1 MSERTPEQELEAFFG
16 PRPTAPLPLPRLG
29 IVVGGS
35 LSKGLDVKLDQGTVI
50 EGLAVGRYVV
60 VRGQTGRRFFCI
72 VTDVQLDALNPLIEK
87 APPDTSDPF
96 LARVYQGTAV
106 FGRIHVSPMLMLDP
120 PPSSPPVGGKEG
132 RTSPPV
138 GGKEGRTSPPVGGK
152 EGGIEPKPVKTIPA
166 HFTAVYPASADE
178 VALIFGQEKQP
189 GYFYIGDPL
198 EMEGVHVALDL
209 HRFVERSAGVFGK
222 TGTGKTFLT
231 RTLLAGLVR
240 ESVAVN
246 LVFDMH
252 NEYGW
257 KSQDE
262 ARQEVK
268 GLRQLFPTGQ
278 VSVFTLDEE
287 SSRRRGSK
295 VDGVVRIGYDQ
306 IEPEDVDS
314 LSGLLAL
321 SDVQVGA
328 LYFLRRWLGQRWVA
342 RLLDE
347 NDPLEELAGALERGT
362 LHGGT
367 LGAIQRKL
375 GMFRRFDFLQERVS
389 EDPVQQLLDYLDRRV
404 NVVMEFGRYGSS
416 LEAYLLVANYITR
429 RIHAHYVRRK
439 EAALG
444 GGAEEPCP
452 LVITIEEAHKFLD
465 PAVARHTIFGA
476 IARELRKYNVT
487 LLIVDQRPSGIDPEV
502 MSQIGTRVTCLLD
515 DEADIRAVFSGISG
529 GAALREVLARLDTR
543 QQALILG
550 HAVPMPV
557 VVRTRTYGTPEFYAA
572 MGQREETPEAALAR
586 GRAVLRG
593 EEDEAGI

>member
-1 MSERTPEQELEAFFG
+1 MDDHSPEQELETFFG
-16 PRPTAPLPLPRLG
+16 PRPAEPQPLQRLG
-29 IVVGGS
+29 IVVSGS
-35 LSKGLDVKLDQGTVI
+35 LSKGLDVKLDQNTAI

-60 VRGQTGRRFFCI
+60 VRGQTGRRFFSI
-72 VTDVQLDALNPLIEK
+72 VTDVQLDTLNPLIEK

-106 FGRIHVSPMLMLDP
+106 FGRIHVAPMLVLEP
-120 PPSSPPVGGKEG
+120 PPSSPPKL
-132 RTSPPV
+132 
-138 GGKEGRTSPPVGGK
+138 GGK
-152 EGGIEPKPVKTIPA
+152 EGGREPKPVKTIPA
-166 HFTAVYPASADE
+166 HFTPVYPASKEE
-178 VALIFGQEKQP
+178 VALIFGQEEEP
-189 GYFYIGDPL
+189 GYFYVGDPL

-209 HRFVERSAGVFGK
+209 RRFVERSAGVFGK

-231 RTLLAGLVR
+231 RTLLAGLIQ
-240 ESVAVN
+240 ESAAVN

-257 KSQDE
+257 KGQTE

-268 GLRQLFPTGQ
+268 GLKQLFTSR

-295 VDGVVRIGYDQ
+295 VDAVVRIGYDQ
-306 IEPEDVDS
+306 IDPEDVNS
-314 LSGLLAL
+314 LASLMAL

-328 LYFLRRWLGQRWVA
+328 LYFLRRRLGQRWVA

-347 NDPLEELAGALERGT
+347 DDPLEDLDSALERGT

-375 GMFRRFDFLQERVS
+375 GMFRRFGFLQERAV
-389 EDPVQQLLDYLDRRV
+389 EDAVRQILDYLDRGI
-404 NVVMEFGRYGSS
+404 NVVLEFGRYGSS

-429 RIHAHYVRRK
+429 RIHAHYVKRT
-439 EAALG
+439 EEALG
-444 GGAEEPCP
+444 EREKEPRP

-502 MSQIGTRVTCLLD
+502 MSQVGTRVTCLLD

-529 GAALREVLARLDTR
+529 AGALREVLARLDTR
-543 QQALILG
+543 QQALIMG

-572 MGQREETPEAALAR
+572 MGVREAEDPEAVLAR

-593 EEDEAGI
+593 EEDAEGI

>member
-1 MSERTPEQELEAFFG
+1 MDDHSPEQELEAFFG
-16 PRPTAPLPLPRLG
+16 PRLAEPRPLQRLG

-60 VRGQTGRRFFCI
+60 VRGQTERRFFSM

-106 FGRIHVSPMLMLDP
+106 FGRLHIVPMLVLEP
-120 PPSSPPVGGKEG
+120 SPSSPPM
-132 RTSPPV
+132 
-138 GGKEGRTSPPVGGK
+138 GGK
-152 EGGIEPKPVKTIPA
+152 EGGSEPKPVKTIPA
-166 HFTAVYPASADE
+166 HFTSVYPASEEE
-178 VALIFGQEKQP
+178 VALIFGQETEP
-189 GYFYIGDPL
+189 GYFYVGDPL

-231 RTLLAGLVR
+231 RTLLAGLIQ
-240 ESVAVN
+240 EHVAVN

-262 ARQEVK
+262 AKQEVK

-278 VSVFTLDEE
+278 VSVFTLDEA

-306 IEPEDVDS
+306 VEPEDVDS
-314 LSGLLAL
+314 LASLMAL

-328 LYFLRRWLGQRWVA
+328 LYFLRRRLGQRWVT

-347 NDPLEELAGALERGT
+347 DDPLEDLESALERGT

-375 GMFRRFDFLQERVS
+375 GMFRRFGFLQERVP
-389 EDPVQQLLDYLDRRV
+389 EDAVKQILDYLDRGV
-404 NVVMEFGRYGSS
+404 NVILEFGRYGNS

-439 EAALG
+439 EEALG
-444 GGAEEPCP
+444 ERGKEPRS

-465 PAVARHTIFGA
+465 PAVARHTIFGT

-515 DEADIRAVFSGISG
+515 DEADIRAVFAGISG
-529 GAALREVLARLDTR
+529 AGALREVLARLDTR

-557 VVRTRTYGTPEFYAA
+557 VVRTRTYGTPEFYAE
-572 MGQREETPEAALAR
+572 MGVREEEAPEAVLAR

-593 EEDEAGI
+593 EGDGEGI

>member
-1 MSERTPEQELEAFFG
+1 MAHSEELDRWFPRAPE
-16 PRPTAPLPLPRLG
+16 PAPAQRLG

-35 LSKGLDVKLDQGTVI
+35 LSRGLEVKLDPQTQI

-60 VRGQTGRRFFCI
+60 IHGRSGRRFFSI
-72 VTDVQLDALNPLIEK
+72 INDVALDATNPFIEK
-87 APPDTSDPF
+87 TPPDVSDPF
-96 LARVYQGTAV
+96 IARVHEGTST
-106 FGRIHVSPMLMLDP
+106 FGRIHVAPMLM
-120 PPSSPPVGGKEG
+120 VEEG
-132 RTSPPV
+132 SD
-138 GGKEGRTSPPVGGK
+138 
-152 EGGIEPKPVKTIPA
+152 EPKPVKTIPA
-166 HFTAVYPASADE
+166 HFAPVYTASEED
-178 VALIFGQEKQP
+178 VALIFGQESRP

-209 HRFVERSAGVFGK
+209 NRFVERSAGVFGK

-231 RTLLAGLVR
+231 RLLLAGIIHQR
-240 ESVAVN
+240 VAVN
-246 LVFDMH
+246 LIFDMH

-262 ARQEVK
+262 ARREIK
-268 GLRQLFPTGQ
+268 GLRQLFPTGE
-278 VSVFTLDEE
+278 VSVFTLDPD

-314 LSGLLAL
+314 LSGLMDLT
-321 SDVQVGA
+321 DVQVGA
-328 LYFLRRWLGQRWVA
+328 LYFLRRRLGPGWIA
-342 RLLDE
+342 RLLNEEDRLEDLDE
-347 NDPLEELAGALERGT
+347 ALERGT

-375 GMFRRFDFLQERVS
+375 GMFRRFEFLQPKVE
-389 EDPVQQLLDYLDRRV
+389 EDPVSQILKYLDRGIS
-404 NVVMEFGRYGSS
+404 VVLEFGRFGNS
-416 LEAYLLVANYITR
+416 LEAYILAANYITR
-429 RIHAHYVRRK
+429 RIHAHYVERK

-444 GGAEEPCP
+444 RGGEEPRP
-452 LVITIEEAHKFLD
+452 LIITVEEAHKFLD
-465 PAVARHTIFGA
+465 PAVARHTIFGT

-515 DEADIRAVFSGISG
+515 DEADIRAVFSGIAGSQP
-529 GAALREVLARLDTR
+529 LREVLARLDTR
-543 QQALILG
+543 QQALVLG

-557 VVRTRTYGTPEFYAA
+557 VVRTRTYGTPEFYAE
-572 MGQREETPEAALAR
+572 MGVREEEPEAVLAR

-593 EEDEAGI
+593 EDESEGI